1 MRPNLMSPSRL
12 LLLGYALSGAAALI
26 YEVTWMRLLTL
37 EMGRGAASTSTVLA
51 AFMGGLAI
59 GSAAGGH
66 FGRRMS
72 PSRALR
78 IFAIIETAIAALAL
92 LLPLELAAAG
102 PLLANAYADGQ
113 PSVMFNVLRG
123 LLSLVLL
130 AVPAAG
136 MGATFPLASR
146 WMVPS
151 ASHAAVDAG
160 RLYAANTVGATVGA
174 IMAGFA
180 LLPLIGLRHTTQI
193 GALLS
198 VSSAALAMLAQK
210 ASTFK
215 PDNIANS
222 IRSRG
227 KQATHARKAEPRSL
241 IWIAAAALALSG
253 FASLTMQVVWTR
265 LAALILGPTTY
276 AFSVVVAVFIGGLA
290 AGATLGSWLAS
301 RTAQPVIGLALT
313 LLCALGLAAVA
324 TGGVDGA
331 LLLVAEMVTE
341 DSGFG
346 FLVARQA
353 LLVATLLAPMTVAF
367 GAVFPFAVA
376 AGMKT
381 NDRIVSDLGI
391 LYALNTIGAVMGA
404 LLCGFALIPSFG
416 LHDTVRI
423 VTIVVAASTFALVL
437 IARVRGRERGLA
449 FVASAIVMSL
459 GFAQPS
465 WDARLLSSGVYK
477 DTRGTGNPDLETW
490 LTAGRLLYYRD
501 GATATVSVRESL
513 GSRSLSLDGKVDA
526 SNQADMLTQRLLAH
540 LPLLLHPRS
549 NHVAILG
556 LGSGVTLGAALKHP
570 VQSVDVIEISPE
582 VVEASRFFDF
592 ENHRGLADP
601 RTRLIIGDGRLH
613 LARSR
618 SQYDVIVSEPSNPWI
633 SGIASLFTR
642 EFFELTR
649 QRLAPGGVL
658 CQWAHTY
665 DISDTDL
672 RSIVA
677 TFLSVFPD
685 GSLWLV
691 GKGDVLLIGSTTPL
705 EKQFGHMVERWRR
718 PDVAADLRDVGV
730 REPFALL
737 SMFVAQREAL
747 ARYAYGAPIQ
757 TDDRTQLEY
766 SGPRSVFGAP
776 TARND
781 EVLRQLA
788 STAPAPPHIRAVF
801 DEAGAVAWRNRG
813 WMLLKSEVYDAA
825 WQDFARA
832 LERDPTDVQAY
843 DGIIRASAPASTSGV
858 PETLTLL
865 KRLAAEPGRTGA
877 TVALSRLLAS
887 TGSVDEA
894 TTLMTDLVQRYPE
907 DVHVLDQLA
916 SVRSDIGDVEG
927 LTEVVATLRRIAPA
941 DSRTHYYSASL
952 YFLQGRPDL
961 AAPEAAL
968 VVRHEP
974 SHSRAQN
981 LLGASLGSLGQL
993 KSAREAFEAAIRAN
1007 PLSARTYLNL
1017 AMLEMESNNREM
1029 AAQRYAEALVLDP
1042 TLEDARQGLEKVRV
1056 SK

>member
-1 MRPNLMSPSRL
+1 MSPTRL
-12 LLLGYALSGAAALI
+12 LLFGYALSGAAALI

-37 EMGRGAASTSTVLA
+37 EMGRGVASTSTVLA
-51 AFMGGLAI
+51 AFMGGLAA
-59 GSAAGGH
+59 GSAAGGY
-66 FGRRMS
+66 FARRIS

-78 IFAIIETAIAALAL
+78 LFATIETAIGALAL
-92 LLPLELAAAG
+92 LLPLELAAVG
-102 PLLANAYADGQ
+102 PLLTRAYADGE
-113 PSVMFNVLRG
+113 PSVAFNVLRVA
-123 LLSLVLL
+123 LSLLLL
-130 AVPAAG
+130 ALPAAG

-160 RLYAANTVGATVGA
+160 RLYAANTIGATAGA

-180 LLPLIGLRHTTQI
+180 LLPAIGLKHTTQI
-193 GALLS
+193 GVLLS
-198 VSSAALAMLAQK
+198 LGSAALAYLAQR
-210 ASTFK
+210 ASNFRTENPTK
-215 PDNIANS
+215 P
-222 IRSRG
+222 IRSRR
-227 KQATHARKAEPRSL
+227 KQTKHVRNMEQRSL
-241 IWIAAAALALSG
+241 TWIAAAVLALSG

-276 AFSVVVAVFIGGLA
+276 AFSVVVAVFIAGLA
-290 AGATLGSWLAS
+290 AGATLGSWLAG
-301 RTAQPVIGLALT
+301 RTAQPILGLALT
-313 LLCALGLAAVA
+313 LLSALGLAAAA
-324 TGGVDGA
+324 TGGVDSA
-331 LLLVAEMVTE
+331 LLFVAEMVTE

-353 LLVATLLAPMTVAF
+353 LLVATLLVPMTVAF

-376 AGMKT
+376 VGMKT
-381 NDRIVSDLGI
+381 NERIASDLGI
-391 LYALNTIGAVMGA
+391 LYALNTIGAVIGA
-404 LLCGFALIPSFG
+404 LLTGFVLIPSLG
-416 LHDTVRI
+416 LHDTIRVM
-423 VTIVVAASTFALVL
+423 TIVVAASTFALVL
-437 IARVRGRERGLA
+437 IARERGRERGLA
-449 FVASAIVMSL
+449 FVASAIVLFL

-465 WDARLLSSGVYK
+465 WDTRLLSSGIYK
-477 DTRGTGNPDLETW
+477 DTGRSGTPDLETW
-490 LTAGRLLYYRD
+490 LSAGRLLYYRD

-549 NHVAILG
+549 DRVAILG

-570 VQSVDVIEISPE
+570 VRSVDVIEISPE
-582 VVEASRFFDF
+582 VVEASRFFDS

-618 SQYDVIVSEPSNPWI
+618 SKYDVIVSEPSNPWI

-649 QRLAPGGVL
+649 QRLVPGGVL

-665 DISDTDL
+665 DMSDTDL

-691 GKGDVLLIGSTTPL
+691 GKGDVLLIGSTAPL
-705 EKQFGHMVERWRR
+705 EKQFGHVVERWKRAG
-718 PDVAADLRDVGV
+718 VAADLMDVGIQQ
-730 REPFALL
+730 PFGLL

-747 ARYAYGAPIQ
+747 ARYAQGAPIQ
-757 TDDRTQLEY
+757 IDDRTQLEY
-766 SGPRSVFGAP
+766 SGPRSIFGAP

-781 EVLRQLA
+781 DVLRQLA
-788 STAPAPPHIRAVF
+788 YTAPAPPQIRAVL
-801 DEAGAVAWRNRG
+801 DEADAVAWRNRG
-813 WMLLKSEVYDAA
+813 LMLLKSEVYESA

-843 DGIIRASAPASTSGV
+843 DGIIRASAPASTPGV
-858 PETLTLL
+858 RETLALL
-865 KRLAAEPGRTGA
+865 KRLAAKPGGTNA

-887 TGSVDEA
+887 TGAIEDA
-894 TTLMTDLVQRYPE
+894 TTLMTDLVQRHPE

-916 SVRSDIGDVEG
+916 SVMSDMGNVDG
-927 LTEVVATLRRIAPA
+927 LAPVVATMRRVAPA

-952 YFLQGRPDL
+952 YFLQGRLDL
-961 AAPEAAL
+961 AAQEATL
-968 VVRHEP
+968 VVRKEP
-974 SHSRAQN
+974 GHSRAQN

-993 KSAREAFEAAIRAN
+993 KTAREAFEAAVRAN

-1017 AMLEMESNNREM
+1017 AMLEVESHNREG

-1042 TLEDARQGLEKVRV
+1042 TLEDARRGLAEVRV
-1056 SK
+1056 AR

>member
-1 MRPNLMSPSRL
+1 
-12 LLLGYALSGAAALI
+12 
-26 YEVTWMRLLTL
+26 
-37 EMGRGAASTSTVLA
+37 
-51 AFMGGLAI
+51 
-59 GSAAGGH
+59 
-66 FGRRMS
+66 
-72 PSRALR
+72 
-78 IFAIIETAIAALAL
+78 
-92 LLPLELAAAG
+92 
-102 PLLANAYADGQ
+102 
-113 PSVMFNVLRG
+113 MFNVLRVG
-123 LLSLVLL
+123 LSLLLL
-130 AVPAAG
+130 AAPAAG

-151 ASHAAVDAG
+151 ANHAALDAG
-160 RLYAANTVGATVGA
+160 RLYAVNTIGATVGA
-174 IMAGFA
+174 LLAGFV
-180 LLPLIGLRHTTQI
+180 LLPVLGLRHTTQI
-193 GALLS
+193 GVLLS
-198 VSSAALAMLAQK
+198 LSSAALAILARR
-210 ASTFK
+210 ASSFRKDSRTN
-215 PDNIANS
+215 P

-227 KQATHARKAEPRSL
+227 KQAKQVLKAEPNTL
-241 IWIAAAALALSG
+241 IWIAAMALALSG

-265 LAALILGPTTY
+265 LAALLLGPTTY

-290 AGATLGSWLAS
+290 AGATLGSWLAG
-301 RTAQPVIGLALT
+301 RTPRPAFGLAMT
-313 LLCALGLAAVA
+313 LLCAVGLAAVA
-324 TGGVDGA
+324 AGRVDGA
-331 LLLVAEMVTE
+331 LLSVTE
-341 DSGFG
+341 IVKENSSFSS
-346 FLVARQA
+346 LVARQA
-353 LLVATLLAPMTVAF
+353 LLVATVIAPMTVAF

-376 AGMKT
+376 VGMKT

-391 LYALNTIGAVMGA
+391 LYALNTIGAVIGA
-404 LLCGFALIPSFG
+404 LLAGFVLIPSLG
-416 LHDTVRI
+416 LRDTIRV
-423 VTIVVAASTFALVL
+423 VTIVVVVSTFALALV
-437 IARVRGRERGLA
+437 AGVRGRERGFA
-449 FVASAIVMSL
+449 FVASAIVLSL

-465 WDARLLSSGVYK
+465 WDTRLLSSGVYK
-477 DTRGTGNPDLETW
+477 DARGSGNPDLETW
-490 LTAGRLLYYRD
+490 LTAGRLLYYRE

-549 NHVAILG
+549 NRVAILG
-556 LGSGVTLGAALKHP
+556 LGSGVTLGSALKHP

-691 GKGDVLLIGSTTPL
+691 GKGDVLLIGSTAPVD
-705 EKQFGHMVERWRR
+705 EQFGHVVERWGRAG
-718 PDVAADLRDVGV
+718 VAADLMDVGV

-747 ARYAYGAPIQ
+747 ARYAHGAPIQ

-766 SGPRSVFGAP
+766 SGPRSMFGAP

-788 STAPAPPHIRAVF
+788 STAPPPQQIRAVL
-801 DEAGAVAWRNRG
+801 DAAGPVAWRNRG
-813 WMLLKSEVYDAA
+813 WMLLRSEVYEAA

-832 LERDPTDVQAY
+832 LERDPTDVEAF
-843 DGIIRASAPASTSGV
+843 DGIIRASAPASTPGV

-865 KRLAAEPGRTGA
+865 RRLAAEPGGTRA

-887 TGSVDEA
+887 TGAIDEA
-894 TTLMTDLVQRYPE
+894 TTLVTDLVQRYPD
-907 DVHVLDQLA
+907 DVHALDQLA
-916 SVRSDIGDVEG
+916 SVKSDIGSVEG
-927 LTEVVATLRRIAPA
+927 LAPVVAALRSVAPT
-941 DSRTHYYSASL
+941 DTRTHYYSASL

-961 AAPEAAL
+961 AAREAAF
-968 VVRHEP
+968 VVRDEP
-974 SHSRAQN
+974 GHSRAQN
-981 LLGASLGSLGQL
+981 LLGASLASLGQL
-993 KSAREAFEAAIRAN
+993 QPAREALAGALRAN
-1007 PLSARTYLNL
+1007 PLSARTY
-1017 AMLEMESNNREM
+1017 
-1029 AAQRYAEALVLDP
+1029 
-1042 TLEDARQGLEKVRV
+1042 
-1056 SK
+1056 